1 VNLHA
6 TATRKNDDM
15 EAHLMARV
23 FKDGVAAS
31 GTKPLTGH
39 QLGAAGAT
47 ELGFAWLTLARD
59 DVALP
64 RHLWD
69 GEADPALP
77 LLDLVESERY
87 LSTTAGAQ
95 YVMSNS
101 FAFGGSNVS
110 LILGR

>member
-1 VNLHA
+1 
-6 TATRKNDDM
+6 M
-15 EAHLMARV
+15 EAKLMARV
-23 FKDGVAAS
+23 FPNGVATS

-47 ELGFAWLTLARD
+47 ELAFAWLTLAREN
-59 DVALP
+59 APLP

-77 LLDLVESERY
+77 VVDLVESERF
-87 LSTTAGAQ
+87 LPRGAGSQ

-110 LILGR
+110 LILAR